1 MQCTFYD
8 CPSEYNDAQD
18 ELNSIIEDYGQAG
31 KQFACYHDNNHET
44 VVIKTV
50 NLSAVIHS
58 WIWPSIG
65 FIFGLVIALLA
76 YYEKIGQPPPHE
88 EDDEECDRETIIQE
102 LNGNCEKKEGVAN
115 KVRVI
120 DETESEVEGDAVAV
134 TKTTTKEE
142 DKIQLT
148 GVPSQSE
155 HNA

>member
-8 CPSEYNDAQD
+8 CPSEYEDAKDQ
-18 ELNSIIEDYGQAG
+18 LNSIIEDYGQAG
-31 KQFACYHDNNHET
+31 KQFSCYHDNNHET
-44 VVIKTV
+44 VIIKTV

-58 WIWPSIG
+58 WIWPSVG

-76 YYEKIGQPPPHE
+76 YYEKIGQPPPNE
-88 EDDEECDRETIIQE
+88 EDEEECDRETIIQD
-102 LNGNCEKKEGVAN
+102 LNGNCDRKEGFTNRVN
-115 KVRVI
+115 VI
-120 DETESEVEGDAVAV
+120 DETESEVEAEVAV
-134 TKTTTKEE
+134 VTKITTNEE

>member
-1 MQCTFYD
+1 M
-8 CPSEYNDAQD
+8 
-18 ELNSIIEDYGQAG
+18 NSIIEDYGQAG
-31 KQFACYHDNNHET
+31 KEFACYHDDNHET

-88 EDDEECDRETIIQE
+88 EDEEECDKETIIQE
-102 LNGNCEKKEGVAN
+102 LNGNNEKRGVVN

-120 DETESEVEGDAVAV
+120 DEDESEAEADAAAV
-134 TKTTTKEE
+134 TKATTDE

-148 GVPSQSE
+148 GVPTKSE

>member
-8 CPSEYNDAQD
+8 CPSEYDDAKDQ
-18 ELNSIIEDYGQAG
+18 LNSIIEDYGQAG
-31 KQFACYHDNNHET
+31 KEFACYHDDNHET

-88 EDDEECDRETIIQE
+88 EDEEECDKETIIQE
-102 LNGNCEKKEGVAN
+102 LNGNNEERGVVN

-120 DETESEVEGDAVAV
+120 DEDESEAEADAAAV
-134 TKTTTKEE
+134 TKTTTDE

-148 GVPSQSE
+148 GVPSKSE